1 MLKLLTKSHQEIW
14 GTVKK
19 WFLKERRVL
28 VTASGVAGAVIVVR
42 GLGLLQPWELA
53 IYDQF
58 IRWRPPEPRDNR
70 IVIVGID
77 EGDLQKFGFPIP
89 DGKMA
94 ELLQKIAA
102 DKPLAI
108 GVDIF
113 RDLPIPPGDKAGE
126 KKLQQVWETIPNII
140 GIEQLPSGKDSG
152 VNPPPI
158 LNQKDQVGFN
168 NIIKDV
174 DNKVRRG
181 LLYQGGNQGEFHTSF
196 ALKLALIYLKKQGI
210 QPKPASDNSL
220 NLQLGKAVFERL
232 RGNEGSYVNADA
244 GGYQFLANLRGPQ
257 GTFSMVSMND
267 IFLGKV
273 PRDFAQGRIVLIGST
288 ATSVKDLHST
298 SYSTGLFSAP
308 KEVSGV
314 ELHANFISQILSS
327 AIEGRTSI
335 KVWPNYLGALWIW
348 GWSIVGAL
356 ISWKLQSSRNSVFC
370 LLGISFGLSGIS
382 YLVLLGN
389 GLWLPLIPPLM
400 GMAGSSIVIMSYLAR
415 LQEELKR
422 SKDFLQT
429 VINTIPD
436 PVFVKDKDH
445 RQIVL
450 NKAYCRLTGYSL
462 EQLLAKTD
470 YDLFS
475 PDEAKLLWEQ
485 DERVFQSNEECE
497 NEEKLTDAKGVVHD
511 LATKRSLHQDARGN
525 KFLVGVMRDI
535 TERKRLE
542 EELKQANAALRQGA
556 YHDPLT
562 GLPNRTLFGDRLNQ
576 AMEMATTNHRLVALL
591 FLDLDGFKLINDTLG
606 HDIGDLLLKGVAQ
619 RLQGSLRGS
628 DTISR
633 LGGDEFTVILPGI
646 PGLPEASTVAEKILN
661 AMTEPF
667 NLNGNIVA
675 VTTSIG
681 ISLYPLDAQDID
693 TLIKHADAAM
703 YRAKELGKNRYEFS

>member
-1 MLKLLTKSHQEIW
+1 MLKLFTKSHQEIW
-14 GTVKK
+14 GTVKQ
-19 WFLKERRVL
+19 WFFKERRVL
-28 VTASGVAGAVIVVR
+28 LTASGVAGAVILVR
-42 GLGLLQPWELA
+42 SLGLLQPWELA
-53 IYDQF
+53 VYDQF
-58 IRWRPPEPRDNR
+58 IRVRPPEPRDNR

-108 GVDIF
+108 GVDLF
-113 RDLPIPPGDKAGE
+113 RDLPIPPGDKAGDQ
-126 KKLQQVWETIPNII
+126 KLHKAWETIPNLI
-140 GIEQLPSGKDSG
+140 GIEELPSDKALG
-152 VNPPPI
+152 VNPPAV

-168 NIIKDV
+168 NIIKDI

-181 LLYQGGNQGEFHTSF
+181 LLYQAGNQGSIRTSF
-196 ALKLALIYLKKQGI
+196 ALKLSLIYLENQGI
-210 QPKPASDNSL
+210 EPKPAGNSQD
-220 NLQLGKAVFERL
+220 LQLGKAVFERL
-232 RGNEGSYVNADA
+232 RGNEGAYVNADA
-244 GGYQFLANLRGPQ
+244 GGYQFLANLRGPK

-273 PRDFAQGRIVLIGST
+273 PREFAQGRIVLIGST

-327 AIEGRTSI
+327 AIEGRTTI
-335 KVWPNYLGALWIW
+335 KVWPNYLGYLWIW

-370 LLGISFGLSGIS
+370 LLGISIGLSGIS
-382 YLVLLGN
+382 YLVLLWDGW
-389 GLWLPLIPPLM
+389 WLPLIPPLM

-485 DERVFQSNEECE
+485 DERVFHSNEECE

-511 LATKRSLHQDARGN
+511 LETKRSLHQDAAGN

-562 GLPNRTLFGDRLNQ
+562 GLPNRTLFADRLNQ
-576 AMEMATTNHRLVALL
+576 AIEMASTNHRLVALL

-619 RLQGSLRGS
+619 RLQGSLRES

-646 PGLPEASTVAEKILN
+646 PGLPEASAVAEKILN

-703 YRAKELGKNRYEFS
+703 YRAKDLGKNRYEFS

>member
-1 MLKLLTKSHQEIW
+1 MLKLVTKSHQEIW
-14 GTVKK
+14 GTVKQ

-28 VTASGVAGAVIVVR
+28 LTASGVAGAVILVR
-42 GLGLLQPWELA
+42 SLGLLQPWELA
-53 IYDQF
+53 VYDQF
-58 IRWRPPEPRDNR
+58 IRVRPTEPRDNR

-77 EGDLQKFGFPIP
+77 EEDLQKFGFPIP

-113 RDLPIPPGDKAGE
+113 RDLPIPPGDTAGVQKLHKA
-126 KKLQQVWETIPNII
+126 WETIPNLI
-140 GIEQLPSGKDSG
+140 GIEELPSGKALG
-152 VNPPPI
+152 VNPPPV
-158 LNQKDQVGFN
+158 LHQKDQVGFN
-168 NIIKDV
+168 NIIKDI

-181 LLYQGGNQGEFHTSF
+181 LLYHAGNDGSIHISF
-196 ALKLALIYLKKQGI
+196 ALKLALIYLENQGI
-210 QPKPASDNSL
+210 KPKPASGNSQD
-220 NLQLGKAVFERL
+220 LQLGKGVFERL
-232 RGNEGSYVNADA
+232 RGNEGGYVNADA
-244 GGYQFLANLRGPQ
+244 GGYQFLANLRGPR

-267 IFLGKV
+267 ILSEKV

-288 ATSVKDLHST
+288 ATSVKDVHST
-298 SYSTGLFSAP
+298 SYSAGLFSAP

-314 ELHANFISQILSS
+314 ELHANFISHILSS
-327 AIEGRTSI
+327 AIDGRTTI
-335 KVWPNYLGALWIW
+335 KVWQNSLGYLWIW

-389 GLWLPLIPPLM
+389 GLWLPLVPPLM

-436 PVFVKDKDH
+436 PVFVKDQSH

-450 NKAYCRLTGYSL
+450 NQAYCRLTGYTV

-470 YDLFS
+470 DELFS

-497 NEEKLTDAKGVVHD
+497 NEEQLTDAKGVVHD
-511 LATKRSLHQDARGN
+511 LATKRSLHKDGAGN

-562 GLPNRTLFGDRLNQ
+562 GLPNRTLFRDRLNQ

-667 NLNGNIVA
+667 NLNGDIVA

-681 ISLYPLDAQDID
+681 ISLYPLDAEDID

>member
-1 MLKLLTKSHQEIW
+1 MLKLFTKSQKEIW

-28 VTASGVAGAVIVVR
+28 LTASGVAGAVILVR
-42 GLGLLQPWELA
+42 SLGLLQPWELA
-53 IYDQF
+53 VYDQF
-58 IRWRPPEPRDNR
+58 IRARPLEPRDNR

-77 EGDLQKFGFPIP
+77 EEDLQKFGFPIP

-94 ELLQKIAA
+94 ELLQKMAA

-113 RDLPIPPGDKAGE
+113 RDLPVPPGEKELQKA
-126 KKLQQVWETIPNII
+126 WEMIPNII
-140 GIEQLPSGKDSG
+140 GIEEFPMGKALG
-152 VNPPPI
+152 VNPPPV
-158 LNQKDQVGFN
+158 LNQKHQVGFN
-168 NIIKDV
+168 NIIKDI
-174 DNKVRRG
+174 DGKIRRG
-181 LLYQGGNQGEFHTSF
+181 LLYYQEDKGRFHTSF
-196 ALKLALIYLKKQGI
+196 ALKLSLIYLENQGI
-210 QPKPASDNSL
+210 QPKRASGNSQ

-232 RGNEGSYVNADA
+232 RGNEGAYVNSDA
-244 GGYQFLANLRGPQ
+244 GGYQFLANLRGPK
-257 GTFSMVSMND
+257 GTFPMVSMNE
-267 IFLGKV
+267 FLSGKV
-273 PRDFAQGRIVLIGST
+273 PRDFAQGRIILIGST

-298 SYSTGLFSAP
+298 SYSTGLFSSP

-327 AIEGRTSI
+327 AIDGRTTI
-335 KVWPNYLGALWIW
+335 KVWPNSLGYLWIW

-356 ISWKLQSSRNSVFC
+356 ISWKLQSSRHSVFC
-370 LLGISFGLSGIS
+370 LLGISVGLSGIS
-382 YLVLLGN
+382 YLVLLGD

-429 VINTIPD
+429 VINTIAD
-436 PVFVKDKDH
+436 PVFVKDQSH

-450 NKAYCRLTGYSL
+450 NQAYCRLTGYSL
-462 EQLLAKTD
+462 DQLLAKTD

-497 NEEKLTDAKGVVHD
+497 NEEQLTDSKGVVHD
-511 LATKRSLHQDARGN
+511 LATKRSLHKDAAGN

-562 GLPNRTLFGDRLNQ
+562 GLPNRTLFADRLNQ
-576 AMEMATTNHRLVALL
+576 AIEMASTNHRLVALL

-646 PGLPEASTVAEKILN
+646 PGLPEASTVAEKILS

>member
-28 VTASGVAGAVIVVR
+28 VTASGVAGAVIFVR
-42 GLGLLQPWELA
+42 SLGLLQPWELA

-77 EGDLQKFGFPIP
+77 EEDLQKFGFPIP

-102 DKPLAI
+102 EKPLAI
-108 GVDIF
+108 GVDLF
-113 RDLPIPPGDKAGE
+113 RDLPVPPGEKELQKA
-126 KKLQQVWETIPNII
+126 WETIPNLI
-140 GIEQLPSGKDSG
+140 GIEQLSSDDKGRG
-152 VNPPPI
+152 VNPPAV
-158 LNQKDQVGFN
+158 LNQKAQVGFN
-168 NIIKDV
+168 NIITDI
-174 DNKVRRG
+174 DGKVRRG
-181 LLYQGGNQGEFHTSF
+181 LLYQSGKQGSIHSSF
-196 ALKLALIYLKKQGI
+196 ALKLALIYLENQGI
-210 QPKPASDNSL
+210 KPKPASGNSKD
-220 NLQLGKAVFERL
+220 LQLGKGVFERL
-232 RGNEGSYVNADA
+232 RGNEGAYVNVDA
-244 GGYQFLANLRGPQ
+244 GGYQFLANLRGPK
-257 GTFSMVSMND
+257 GTFSIVSMND

-273 PRDFAQGRIVLIGST
+273 PRDFAKGRIVLIGST

-298 SYSTGLFSAP
+298 SYGTGLFTAP

-314 ELHANFISQILSS
+314 ELHANFISQLLSS

-335 KVWPNYLGALWIW
+335 KVWPISLVYLWIW

-370 LLGISFGLSGIS
+370 LLGISFGLSGIC
-382 YLVLLGN
+382 YLLLLGN

-436 PVFVKDKDH
+436 PVFVKDQFH

-450 NKAYCRLTGYSL
+450 NQAYCRLTGYSL

-475 PDEAKLLWEQ
+475 PEEAKLLWEQ

-497 NEEKLTDAKGVVHD
+497 NEEQLTDAKGVVHD
-511 LATKRSLHQDARGN
+511 LATKRSLHQDAAGN

-562 GLPNRTLFGDRLNQ
+562 GLPNRTLFRDRLNQ

-681 ISLYPLDAQDID
+681 ISLYPLDAQNID
-693 TLIKHADAAM
+693 TLIKNADAAM
-703 YRAKELGKNRYEFS
+703 YRAKELGKNRYEFF

>member
-28 VTASGVAGAVIVVR
+28 VTASGVAGAVIFVR
-42 GLGLLQPWELA
+42 SLGLLQPWELA

-77 EGDLQKFGFPIP
+77 EEDLQRFGFPIP

-108 GVDIF
+108 GVDLF
-113 RDLPIPPGDKAGE
+113 RDLPVPPGEKELQKA
-126 KKLQQVWETIPNII
+126 WETIPNLI
-140 GIEQLPSGKDSG
+140 GIEQLSSDDKGRG
-152 VNPPPI
+152 VNPPAV
-158 LNQKDQVGFN
+158 LNQKAQVGFN
-168 NIIKDV
+168 NIITDI
-174 DNKVRRG
+174 DGKVRRG
-181 LLYQGGNQGEFHTSF
+181 LLYQSGKQGSIPRSF
-196 ALKLALIYLKKQGI
+196 ALKLALIYLENQGI
-210 QPKPASDNSL
+210 KPKPASGNSKD
-220 NLQLGKAVFERL
+220 LQLGKAVFKRL
-232 RGNEGSYVNADA
+232 RGNEGAYVNVDA
-244 GGYQFLANLRGPQ
+244 GGYQFLANLRGPK

-273 PRDFAQGRIVLIGST
+273 PRDFAKGRIVLIGST

-298 SYSTGLFSAP
+298 SYSAALFSAP

-335 KVWPNYLGALWIW
+335 KFWPISLVYLWIW
-348 GWSIVGAL
+348 GWSIVGAV

-370 LLGISFGLSGIS
+370 LLAISFGLSGIC

-436 PVFVKDKDH
+436 PVFVKDQFH

-450 NKAYCRLTGYSL
+450 NQAYCRLTGYSL
-462 EQLLAKTD
+462 EQLLTKTD

-475 PDEAKLLWEQ
+475 PEEAKLLWEQ
-485 DERVFQSNEECE
+485 DERVFHSSEECE
-497 NEEKLTDAKGVVHD
+497 NEEQLTDAKGVVHD
-511 LATKRSLHQDARGN
+511 LATKRSLHQDAAGN

-562 GLPNRTLFGDRLNQ
+562 GLPNRTLFRDRLNQ

-591 FLDLDGFKLINDTLG
+591 FLDLDGFKLINDSLG

-661 AMTEPF
+661 AMIEPF

-681 ISLYPLDAQDID
+681 ISLYPLDAQNID